1 MYNTQMRLNLAL
13 FGALCLQ
20 VSAATVAVENVTVVD
35 VASGT
40 IRPHQTAVIEGEKIA
55 AVGPQGSVKLP
66 GNARVVDGTGR
77 FLSPGLWDMRVQLR
91 NPGRQ
96 LPAFLAFGVTGIRDP
111 GGDYLRAAESRLEIQ
126 KGRAIGPR
134 IVASG
139 RAVGGRLAP
148 TAQTARQ
155 AFDRLF
161 GDSVDFIQILPD
173 LSREAYLALAE
184 QARHWRL
191 RFDGAVPA
199 DVSPLDAVNARQ
211 GIIEGLSNLGALTQE
226 TVIQFFQRCA
236 MMGTRI
242 SPLLSESPTSSRL
255 YQLTALAER
264 YKVQLLAGTG
274 STDAYSAGHTNLQN
288 ELVQLVAAGLSPRE
302 ALESATLAPARLL
315 GWDRVMGSVET
326 GKIAD
331 LVLLDGNPLEDIGNT
346 RRIAGVFAQGR
357 YYSRNDLDGML
368 AGGRQTALNFSSAQR
383 SLARPPEH

>member
-1 MYNTQMRLNLAL
+1 MRISLAL
-13 FGALCLQ
+13 IALCGHLC
-20 VSAATVAVENVTVVD
+20 AAAVVVENVTVVD

-40 IRPHQTAVIEGEKIA
+40 LRPHVTAVIEGERIV

-66 GNARVVDGTGR
+66 ANARMVDGTGR

-96 LPAFLAFGVTGIRDP
+96 LPAFLAFGVTGIRDR

-126 KGRAIGPR
+126 QGKAIGPR

-139 RAVGGRLAP
+139 PAVGGAQ
-148 TAQTARQ
+148 TAQTARL

-161 GDSVDFIQILPD
+161 DDSVDFIQILPD

-199 DVSPLDAVNARQ
+199 DVSPLEAVNARQ
-211 GIIEGLSNLGALTQE
+211 GIIEGLSNLGLLTE
-226 TVIQFFQRCA
+226 DSVIRFFEKCA

-242 SPLLSESPTSSRL
+242 SPLLSQGEASTQG
-255 YQLTALAER
+255 YQLTALAKR
-264 YKVQLLAGTG
+264 YKVELLAGTG
-274 STDAYSAGHTNLQN
+274 SADAYSASRGNLQN
-288 ELVQLVAAGLSPRE
+288 ELTQLVAAGLSPRE

-315 GWDRVMGSVET
+315 GWDQVMGSVET

-331 LVLLDGNPLEDIGNT
+331 LVLLDGNPLQDIGNT
-346 RRIAGVFAQGR
+346 RKIAAVFAQGR
-357 YYSRNDLDGML
+357 YYSRDDLDGML
-368 AGGRQTALNFSSAQR
+368 AGGRQIAQ
-383 SLARPPEH
+383 AVH

>member
-1 MYNTQMRLNLAL
+1 MYNTQMRLSLAL
-13 FGALCLQ
+13 AGALCLQ
-20 VSAATVAVENVTVVD
+20 LSAATVVIENVTVVD

-40 IRPHQTAVIEGEKIA
+40 LKPHLTAVIEGERIVA
-55 AVGPQGSVKLP
+55 IGPQGSVKVP
-66 GNARVVDGTGR
+66 GAARVVDGTGR

-91 NPGRQ
+91 NPDRQ
-96 LPAFLAFGVTGIRDP
+96 LPAFLAFGVTGIRGS
-111 GGDYLRAAESRLEIQ
+111 GGDYLRAAGSRLDIQ

-139 RAVGGRLAP
+139 PAVGGGTQTP
-148 TAQTARQ
+148 QTARL

-161 GDSVDFIQILPD
+161 EDSVDFIQVLPD

-199 DVSPLDAVNARQ
+199 DISPLEAVNARQ
-211 GIIEGLSNLGALTQE
+211 GIIEGLSNLGLLTE
-226 TVIQFFQRCA
+226 DAVIRFFEKCA

-242 SPLLSESPTSSRL
+242 SPLLSQEVSSAKL
-255 YQLTALAER
+255 YQLTALAKR
-264 YKVQLLAGTG
+264 YKVELLAGTG
-274 STDAYSAGHTNLQN
+274 STDAYSASRGNLQN

-315 GWDRVMGSVET
+315 GWDRLMGSVET

-331 LVLLDGNPLEDIGNT
+331 LVLLEGNPLEDIANT

-357 YYSRNDLDGML
+357 YYSHQDLDAML
-368 AGGRQTALNFSSAQR
+368 AGGRQIAQVI
-383 SLARPPEH
+383 H

>member
-13 FGALCLQ
+13 IAALCVQ
-20 VSAATVAVENVTVVD
+20 ACAATVVVENVTVVD

-40 IRPHQTAVIEGEKIA
+40 LRPHQTAVIEGERIVT
-55 AVGPQGSVKLP
+55 VGPQGAVKLP

-91 NPGRQ
+91 NPDRQ
-96 LPAFLAFGVTGIRDP
+96 LPAFLAFGVTGIRDRS
-111 GGDYLRAAESRLEIQ
+111 GDYPRAAESRLEIQ
-126 KGRAIGPR
+126 QGKAIGPR

-139 RAVGGRLAP
+139 PAVGG
-148 TAQTARQ
+148 AQTARTARL

-161 GDSVDFIQILPD
+161 DESVDFIQILPD

-199 DVSPLDAVNARQ
+199 DVSPLEAVNARQ
-211 GIIEGLSNLGALTQE
+211 GIIEGLSNLGTLTE
-226 TVIQFFQRCA
+226 DSVVRFFERCA

-242 SPLLSESPTSSRL
+242 SPLLSQAGNPGEASTKS
-255 YQLTALAER
+255 YQLTVLAKR
-264 YKVQLLAGTG
+264 YNVELLAGTG
-274 STDAYSAGHTNLQN
+274 SAEAYSVSRGNLQN
-288 ELVQLVAAGLSPRE
+288 ELAQMVAAGLSPRE
-302 ALESATLAPARLL
+302 ALESATIAPARLL
-315 GWDRVMGSVET
+315 GWDHVMGSVEA

-331 LVLLDGNPLEDIGNT
+331 LVLLDGNPLQDIGNT

-357 YYSRNDLDGML
+357 YFSHPELDGML
-368 AGGRQTALNFSSAQR
+368 AAGRQI
-383 SLARPPEH
+383 ARLVP